1 MNIFHKIL
9 NKIDWKINVSRS
21 QKELKNNKLQVL
33 NYKDSLDY
41 LIESKCS
48 LTRFGDGEFTLML
61 NGEFLSPR
69 NNSLKFQQADPHLKN
84 RLINILKD
92 RSVDQYN
99 LKIAIPRTLVEID
112 RNNLVDTSIG
122 FWQNYL
128 HELFYK
134 VNKLLR
140 KDYSYLN
147 SQISRFYLDDRNKNQ
162 AIIENNVNKWK
173 ELWKNQDLLII
184 EGRGS
189 DLGKDSGLYEHAS
202 SIQRIECP
210 NSNTF
215 QYYNEILDAAR
226 KFGKDKLI
234 LISLG
239 PTAPV
244 LAYDLAKD
252 GFRAIDTGYLELE
265 YHFFLTKATAETTI
279 NGITIGQVE
288 TIQNDPF
295 PRSDNYLENEEVIY
309 RILEK

>member
-9 NKIDWKINVSRS
+9 NKVDWKINVSRS
-21 QKELKNNKLQVL
+21 QKELRNNKLQVL

-48 LTRFGDGEFTLML
+48 LSRFGDGEFTLML

-69 NNSLKFQQADPHLKN
+69 NNSLKFQQADPRLKN
-84 RLINILKD
+84 RLVNILKD

-112 RNNLVDTSIG
+112 RNNLVDSSIG

-134 VNKLLR
+134 VYKLLR
-140 KDYSYLN
+140 KDYTYLN
-147 SQISRFYLDDRNKNQ
+147 SQISRFYLDDRNKIQ
-162 AIIENNVNKWK
+162 ATTENKLNKWK
-173 ELWKNQDLLII
+173 ELWKNQNLLII
-184 EGRGS
+184 EGKGS
-189 DLGKDSGLYEHAS
+189 NLGKDSGLYEHAS

-210 NSNTF
+210 SSNTF
-215 QYYNEILDAAR
+215 QYYNEILEAAR

-239 PTAPV
+239 PTAAV

-265 YHFFLTKATAETTI
+265 HHFFLTKATAETTI
-279 NGITIGQVE
+279 NGIKIGQVE

-295 PRSDNYLENEEVIY
+295 PRSENYIENEEVIF
-309 RILEK
+309 RVL